1 MRKNYKSI
9 SCLLTA
15 ALVLTAAPFHADALT
30 KPKLNKKK
38 LTMRVGQK
46 KKLAIKNKKA
56 SQIKKIKFTVKK
68 KNIARVNKKGV
79 VTALNEGNTKLV
91 CKVTLK
97 NKKAYKLN
105 CKITVKEAEST
116 VSTATPGASAVAG
129 TPAASTAASVKPASP
144 SMKPTVSGTPV
155 HTDAPDNTQKPSAGP
170 DGSITPDN
178 TDAPAD
184 TAKPDNTPDT
194 SKTPA
199 DTAKPDNNPD
209 TSKAPADTAKPDNN
223 PDTSKTPADT
233 AKPVNTPAASKA
245 PADTAKP
252 VKTPAASKTPADT
265 AKPDNTPDTS
275 KTPADTAKP
284 VKTPDTSKT
293 PADTAKPDNTPAA
306 SKTPASTG
314 TPDTPGTPSPS
325 SRGPH
330 LSANGILTSD
340 NGVMRTGIDAYDI
353 VKEMGAG
360 TNLGNT
366 LESCGT
372 WIGTSSTSNYETAWG
387 QPVTTQEM
395 INGMKAA
402 GFDSIRI
409 PVAWSNMMAND
420 GTYTIN
426 EKYFNRVE
434 TVLNYALN
442 ADMYV
447 IINIHFDSGWWARF
461 GSKTEQERKDAM
473 TKYKTMWTQIANR
486 FQEYSDR
493 LIFESAN
500 EELGTRL
507 NSTDDYKGSGYYA
520 KDDLD
525 SLYKLTNEINQTFVD
540 IVRSTGGNNARR
552 FLLIAGYD
560 TDISK
565 TCDLRYK
572 MPTDTIDSHLMVS
585 IHYYSPATYCIA
597 DNPKNSWGYDASWGT
612 DKDIKALQGELS
624 QMRISFVN
632 KGYPVIIGEYGVTD
646 TKISENNFVRK
657 EGRDL
662 FFRSVCEFALE
673 NNMCPILW
681 DCSQVFDRRN
691 LTMTNEAEKALYI
704 EMNEKAHHSELVKPS
719 VSNAGYHWTGTV
731 ANSNWSASS
740 ASASDPNSTFIITK
754 NGGCFTISGI
764 DWSVFKN
771 PVLKLTCKESSG
783 SALFRL
789 ANQVD
794 TSNQY
799 WHHLYDNGTGVISEK
814 NISSGST
821 ISINIPLDDM
831 TSTQN
836 LYFALANSSD
846 FSGIISVEVVEN

>member
-97 NKKAYKLN
+97 NKKTYKLN

-116 VSTATPGASAVAG
+116 VSTATPGASAAAGVAG
-129 TPAASTAASVKPASP
+129 TPAASTAASVKPGSP
-144 SMKPTVSGTPV
+144 SMKPNASGTPV
-155 HTDAPDNTQKPSAGP
+155 HTDAPDVTQKPSAGP

-194 SKTPA
+194 SK
-199 DTAKPDNNPD
+199 
-209 TSKAPADTAKPDNN
+209 APADTAKPDNT
-223 PDTSKTPADT
+223 PAASKAPADT

-252 VKTPAASKTPADT
+252 V
-265 AKPDNTPDTS
+265 NTPETS

-284 VKTPDTSKT
+284 VNTPAASKIPADTAKPVNTPETSKA
-293 PADTAKPDNTPAA
+293 PADTAKPDNTPA
-306 SKTPASTG
+306 STD
-314 TPDTPGTPSPS
+314 TPDTPDTPSPS
-325 SRGPH
+325 SQGPH

-372 WIGTSSTSNYETAWG
+372 WIDTSNTSNYETAWG

-395 INGMKAA
+395 IDGMKAA

-409 PVAWSNMMAND
+409 PVAWSNMMADD

-585 IHYYSPATYCIA
+585 IHYYSPATYCIV

-612 DKDIKALQGELS
+612 DEDIKALQSELS

-681 DCSQVFDRRN
+681 DCSQVFDRRS

-719 VSNAGYHWTGTV
+719 VSDAGYHWTGTV
-731 ANSNWSASS
+731 ANSNWNASS
-740 ASASDPNSTFIITK
+740 ASASDSNSTFIITK

-846 FSGIISVEVVEN
+846 FNGTISVEVVEN

>member
-15 ALVLTAAPFHADALT
+15 TLVLTAAPFHADALT

-97 NKKAYKLN
+97 NKKTYKLN

-116 VSTATPGASAVAG
+116 VSTATPGASAAAGVAG
-129 TPAASTAASVKPASP
+129 TPAASTAASVKPGSP
-144 SMKPTVSGTPV
+144 SMKPNASGTPV
-155 HTDAPDNTQKPSAGP
+155 HTDAPDVTQKPSAGP

-194 SKTPA
+194 SK
-199 DTAKPDNNPD
+199 
-209 TSKAPADTAKPDNN
+209 APADTAKPDNT
-223 PDTSKTPADT
+223 PAASKAPADT

-252 VKTPAASKTPADT
+252 VNTPAASKTPADT
-265 AKPDNTPDTS
+265 AKPDNTPETS
-275 KTPADTAKP
+275 KA
-284 VKTPDTSKT
+284 
-293 PADTAKPDNTPAA
+293 PADTAKPDNTPA
-306 SKTPASTG
+306 STD
-314 TPDTPGTPSPS
+314 TPDTPDTPSPS
-325 SRGPH
+325 SQGPH

-372 WIGTSSTSNYETAWG
+372 WIDTSNTSNYETAWG

-395 INGMKAA
+395 IDGMKAA

-409 PVAWSNMMAND
+409 PVAWSNMMADD

-585 IHYYSPATYCIA
+585 IHYYSPATYCIV

-612 DKDIKALQGELS
+612 DEDIKALQSELS

-681 DCSQVFDRRN
+681 DCSQVFDRRS

-719 VSNAGYHWTGTV
+719 VSDAGYHWTGTV
-731 ANSNWSASS
+731 ANSNWNASS
-740 ASASDPNSTFIITK
+740 ASASDSNSTFIITK

-846 FSGIISVEVVEN
+846 FNGTISIEVVEN

>member
-9 SCLLTA
+9 SCLLTT

-56 SQIKKIKFTVKK
+56 SQIKKTKFTVKK

-97 NKKAYKLN
+97 NKKTYKLN

-116 VSTATPGASAVAG
+116 VSTATPGASAAAGVAG
-129 TPAASTAASVKPASP
+129 TPAASAAASVKPGSP

-155 HTDAPDNTQKPSAGP
+155 HTDTPDDTQKPSSDP

-178 TDAPAD
+178 TNAPAD
-184 TAKPDNTPDT
+184 TAKPDNTPET
-194 SKTPA
+194 
-199 DTAKPDNNPD
+199 
-209 TSKAPADTAKPDNN
+209 
-223 PDTSKTPADT
+223 
-233 AKPVNTPAASKA
+233 
-245 PADTAKP
+245 
-252 VKTPAASKTPADT
+252 
-265 AKPDNTPDTS
+265 
-275 KTPADTAKP
+275 
-284 VKTPDTSKT
+284 
-293 PADTAKPDNTPAA
+293 
-306 SKTPASTG
+306 SKTPASTNI
-314 TPDTPGTPSPS
+314 PDTPGTPSPS

-395 INGMKAA
+395 IDGMKAA

-409 PVAWSNMMAND
+409 PVAWSNMMADD

-507 NSTDDYKGSGYYA
+507 NSTDDYEGSGYYA

-560 TDISK
+560 TNISK

-572 MPTDTIDSHLMVS
+572 MPSDTIDSHLMVS

-597 DNPKNSWGYDASWGT
+597 DNPNNSWGYKESWGT
-612 DKDIKALQGELS
+612 DEDIKTLQSELS
-624 QMRISFVN
+624 QMRISFIN

-719 VSNAGYHWTGTV
+719 VSDAGYHWTGTV
-731 ANSNWSASS
+731 ANSNWNASS

-836 LYFALANSSD
+836 LYFALVNSFD
-846 FSGIISVEVVEN
+846 FNGTISIEVVEN

>member
-97 NKKAYKLN
+97 NKKTYKLN

-116 VSTATPGASAVAG
+116 VSTATPGASAAAGVAG
-129 TPAASTAASVKPASP
+129 TPAASTAASVKPGSP
-144 SMKPTVSGTPV
+144 SMKPNASGTPV
-155 HTDAPDNTQKPSAGP
+155 HTDAPDVTQKPSAGP

-194 SKTPA
+194 SK
-199 DTAKPDNNPD
+199 
-209 TSKAPADTAKPDNN
+209 APADTAKPDNT
-223 PDTSKTPADT
+223 PAASKAPADT

-252 VKTPAASKTPADT
+252 VNTPAASKTPADT
-265 AKPDNTPDTS
+265 AKPDNTPETS
-275 KTPADTAKP
+275 KA
-284 VKTPDTSKT
+284 
-293 PADTAKPDNTPAA
+293 PADTAKPDNTPA
-306 SKTPASTG
+306 STD
-314 TPDTPGTPSPS
+314 TPDTPDTPSPS
-325 SRGPH
+325 SQGPH

-372 WIGTSSTSNYETAWG
+372 WIDTSNTSNYETAWG

-395 INGMKAA
+395 IDGMKAA

-409 PVAWSNMMAND
+409 PVAWSNMMADD

-585 IHYYSPATYCIA
+585 IHYYSPATYCIV

-612 DKDIKALQGELS
+612 DEDIKALQSELS

-681 DCSQVFDRRN
+681 DCSQVFDRRS

-719 VSNAGYHWTGTV
+719 VSDAGYHWTGTV
-731 ANSNWSASS
+731 ANSNWNASS
-740 ASASDPNSTFIITK
+740 ASASDSNSTFIITK

-794 TSNQY
+794 TNNQY

-846 FSGIISVEVVEN
+846 FNGTISVEVVEN

>member
-97 NKKAYKLN
+97 NKKTYKLN

-116 VSTATPGASAVAG
+116 VSTATPGASAAAGVAG
-129 TPAASTAASVKPASP
+129 TPAASTAASVKPGSP
-144 SMKPTVSGTPV
+144 SMKPNASGTPV
-155 HTDAPDNTQKPSAGP
+155 HTDAPDVTQKPSAGP

-194 SKTPA
+194 SK
-199 DTAKPDNNPD
+199 
-209 TSKAPADTAKPDNN
+209 APADTAKPDNT
-223 PDTSKTPADT
+223 PAASKAPADT

-252 VKTPAASKTPADT
+252 VNTPAASKTPADT
-265 AKPDNTPDTS
+265 AKPDNTPETS
-275 KTPADTAKP
+275 KA
-284 VKTPDTSKT
+284 
-293 PADTAKPDNTPAA
+293 PADTAKPDNTPA
-306 SKTPASTG
+306 STD
-314 TPDTPGTPSPS
+314 TPDTPDTPSPS
-325 SRGPH
+325 SQGPH

-372 WIGTSSTSNYETAWG
+372 WIDTSNTSNYETAWG

-395 INGMKAA
+395 IDGMKAA

-409 PVAWSNMMAND
+409 PVAWSNMMADD

-540 IVRSTGGNNARR
+540 IVRSIGGNNARR

-585 IHYYSPATYCIA
+585 IHYYSPATYCIV

-612 DKDIKALQGELS
+612 DEDIKALQSELS

-681 DCSQVFDRRN
+681 DCSQVFDRRS

-719 VSNAGYHWTGTV
+719 VSDAGYHWTGTV
-731 ANSNWSASS
+731 ANSNWNASS
-740 ASASDPNSTFIITK
+740 ASASDSNSTFIITK

-846 FSGIISVEVVEN
+846 FNGTISVEVVEN

>member
-68 KNIARVNKKGV
+68 KNIARVNKKGI

-97 NKKAYKLN
+97 NKKTYKLN

-116 VSTATPGASAVAG
+116 VSTATPGASAAAGVAG
-129 TPAASTAASVKPASP
+129 TPAASTAASVKPGSP
-144 SMKPTVSGTPV
+144 SMKPNASGTPV
-155 HTDAPDNTQKPSAGP
+155 HTDAPDVTQKPSAGP

-194 SKTPA
+194 SK
-199 DTAKPDNNPD
+199 
-209 TSKAPADTAKPDNN
+209 APADTAKPDNT
-223 PDTSKTPADT
+223 PAASKAPADT

-252 VKTPAASKTPADT
+252 VNTPAASKAPADTAKPVNTPAASKTPADT
-265 AKPDNTPDTS
+265 AKPDNTPETS
-275 KTPADTAKP
+275 KA
-284 VKTPDTSKT
+284 
-293 PADTAKPDNTPAA
+293 PADTAKPDNTPA
-306 SKTPASTG
+306 STD
-314 TPDTPGTPSPS
+314 TPDTPDTPSPS
-325 SRGPH
+325 SQGPH

-372 WIGTSSTSNYETAWG
+372 WIDTSNTSNYETAWG

-395 INGMKAA
+395 IDGMKAA

-409 PVAWSNMMAND
+409 PVAWSNMMADD

-585 IHYYSPATYCIA
+585 IHYYSPATYCIV

-612 DKDIKALQGELS
+612 DEDIKALQSELS

-681 DCSQVFDRRN
+681 DCSQVFDRRS

-719 VSNAGYHWTGTV
+719 VSDAGYHWTGTV
-731 ANSNWSASS
+731 ANSNWNASS
-740 ASASDPNSTFIITK
+740 ASASDSNSTFIITK

-846 FSGIISVEVVEN
+846 FNGTISVEVVEN

>member
-97 NKKAYKLN
+97 NKKTYKLN

-116 VSTATPGASAVAG
+116 VSTATPGASAAAGVAG
-129 TPAASTAASVKPASP
+129 TPAASTAASVKPGSP
-144 SMKPTVSGTPV
+144 SMKPNASGTPV
-155 HTDAPDNTQKPSAGP
+155 HTDAPDVTQKPSAGP

-194 SKTPA
+194 SK
-199 DTAKPDNNPD
+199 
-209 TSKAPADTAKPDNN
+209 APADTAKPD
-223 PDTSKTPADT
+223 
-233 AKPVNTPAASKA
+233 NTPAASKA

-252 VKTPAASKTPADT
+252 VNTPAASKTPADT
-265 AKPDNTPDTS
+265 AKPDNTPETS
-275 KTPADTAKP
+275 KA
-284 VKTPDTSKT
+284 
-293 PADTAKPDNTPAA
+293 PADTAKPDNTPA
-306 SKTPASTG
+306 STD
-314 TPDTPGTPSPS
+314 TPDTPDTPSPS
-325 SRGPH
+325 SQGPH

-372 WIGTSSTSNYETAWG
+372 WIDTSNTSNYETAWG

-395 INGMKAA
+395 IDGMKAA

-409 PVAWSNMMAND
+409 PVAWSNMMADD

-585 IHYYSPATYCIA
+585 IHYYSPATYCIV

-612 DKDIKALQGELS
+612 DEDIKALQSELS

-681 DCSQVFDRRN
+681 DCSQVFDRRS

-719 VSNAGYHWTGTV
+719 VSDAGYHWTGTV
-731 ANSNWSASS
+731 ANSNWNASS
-740 ASASDPNSTFIITK
+740 ASASDSNSTFIITK

-846 FSGIISVEVVEN
+846 FNGTISVEVVEN

>member
-97 NKKAYKLN
+97 NKKTYKLN

-116 VSTATPGASAVAG
+116 VSTATPGASAAAG
-129 TPAASTAASVKPASP
+129 TPAASTTASVKPGSP
-144 SMKPTVSGTPV
+144 SMKPNASGTPV
-155 HTDAPDNTQKPSAGP
+155 HTDAPDVTQKPSGP
-170 DGSITPDN
+170 ADDSITPDN

-194 SKTPA
+194 SKA
-199 DTAKPDNNPD
+199 
-209 TSKAPADTAKPDNN
+209 
-223 PDTSKTPADT
+223 
-233 AKPVNTPAASKA
+233 
-245 PADTAKP
+245 
-252 VKTPAASKTPADT
+252 
-265 AKPDNTPDTS
+265 
-275 KTPADTAKP
+275 
-284 VKTPDTSKT
+284 
-293 PADTAKPDNTPAA
+293 PADTAKPDNTPA
-306 SKTPASTG
+306 STD
-314 TPDTPGTPSPS
+314 TPDTPDTPSPS
-325 SRGPH
+325 SQGPH

-372 WIGTSSTSNYETAWG
+372 WIDTSNTSNYETAWG

-395 INGMKAA
+395 IDGMKAA

-409 PVAWSNMMAND
+409 PVAWSNMMADD

-585 IHYYSPATYCIA
+585 IHYYSPATYCIV

-612 DKDIKALQGELS
+612 DEDIKALQSELS

-681 DCSQVFDRRN
+681 DCSQVFDRRS

-719 VSNAGYHWTGTV
+719 VSDAGYHWTGTV
-731 ANSNWSASS
+731 ANSNWNASS
-740 ASASDPNSTFIITK
+740 ASASDSNSTFIITK

-846 FSGIISVEVVEN
+846 FNGTISVEVVEN

>member
-97 NKKAYKLN
+97 NKKTYKLN

-116 VSTATPGASAVAG
+116 VSTATPGASAAAGVAG
-129 TPAASTAASVKPASP
+129 TPAASTAASVKPGSP
-144 SMKPTVSGTPV
+144 SMKPNASGTPV
-155 HTDAPDNTQKPSAGP
+155 HTDAPDVTQKPSTGP

-194 SKTPA
+194 SK
-199 DTAKPDNNPD
+199 
-209 TSKAPADTAKPDNN
+209 APADTAKPDNT
-223 PDTSKTPADT
+223 PAASKAPADT

-252 VKTPAASKTPADT
+252 VNTPAASKTPADT
-265 AKPDNTPDTS
+265 AKPDNTPETS
-275 KTPADTAKP
+275 KA
-284 VKTPDTSKT
+284 
-293 PADTAKPDNTPAA
+293 PADTAKPDNTPA
-306 SKTPASTG
+306 STD
-314 TPDTPGTPSPS
+314 TPDTPDTPSPS
-325 SRGPH
+325 SQGPH

-372 WIGTSSTSNYETAWG
+372 WIDTSNTSNYETAWG

-395 INGMKAA
+395 IDGMNAA

-409 PVAWSNMMAND
+409 PVAWSNMMADD

-461 GSKTEQERKDAM
+461 GSKTKQERKDAM

-520 KDDLD
+520 KDDMD

-585 IHYYSPATYCIA
+585 IHYYSPAPYCIA

-612 DKDIKALQGELS
+612 DEDIKALQDELS
-624 QMRISFVN
+624 QMRIFFVN

-719 VSNAGYHWTGTV
+719 VSDAGYHWTGTV

-740 ASASDPNSTFIITK
+740 ASASVPNSTFIITK

-831 TSTQN
+831 TATQN

-846 FSGIISVEVVEN
+846 FNGTISVEVVEN

>member
-15 ALVLTAAPFHADALT
+15 ALILTAAPFHADALT

-46 KKLAIKNKKA
+46 KKLVIKNKKA

-97 NKKAYKLN
+97 NKKTYKLN
-105 CKITVKEAEST
+105 CKITVKEVEST
-116 VSTATPGASAVAG
+116 VSTATPGASAAAGVAG
-129 TPAASTAASVKPASP
+129 TPAASAAASVKPGSP

-155 HTDAPDNTQKPSAGP
+155 HTDAPDDTQKPSAGP

-178 TDAPAD
+178 TNAPAD
-184 TAKPDNTPDT
+184 TAKPDNTPD
-194 SKTPA
+194 
-199 DTAKPDNNPD
+199 
-209 TSKAPADTAKPDNN
+209 
-223 PDTSKTPADT
+223 
-233 AKPVNTPAASKA
+233 
-245 PADTAKP
+245 
-252 VKTPAASKTPADT
+252 ASKTPADT
-265 AKPDNTPDTS
+265 AKPDNTP
-275 KTPADTAKP
+275 
-284 VKTPDTSKT
+284 
-293 PADTAKPDNTPAA
+293 
-306 SKTPASTG
+306 ASTNI
-314 TPDTPGTPSPS
+314 PDTPGTPSPS
-325 SRGPH
+325 FQEPH

-395 INGMKAA
+395 IDGMKAA

-409 PVAWSNMMAND
+409 PVAWSNMMADD

-507 NSTDDYKGSGYYA
+507 NSTDDYEGSGYYA

-560 TDISK
+560 TNISK

-585 IHYYSPATYCIA
+585 IHYYSPAAYCIA

-612 DKDIKALQGELS
+612 DEDIKALQGELS

-719 VSNAGYHWTGTV
+719 VSDDGYHWTGTV
-731 ANSNWSASS
+731 ANSNWNASS
-740 ASASDPNSTFIITK
+740 ASANDPNSTFIITI

-771 PVLKLTCKESSG
+771 PVLKLTCKKSSG

-836 LYFALANSSD
+836 LYFALVNSFD
-846 FSGIISVEVVEN
+846 FNGTISIEVVEN

>member
-97 NKKAYKLN
+97 NKKTYKLN

-116 VSTATPGASAVAG
+116 VSTATPGASAAAGVAG
-129 TPAASTAASVKPASP
+129 TPAASTAASVKPGSP
-144 SMKPTVSGTPV
+144 SMKPNASGTPV
-155 HTDAPDNTQKPSAGP
+155 HTDAPDVTQKPSAGP

-194 SKTPA
+194 SK
-199 DTAKPDNNPD
+199 
-209 TSKAPADTAKPDNN
+209 APADTAKPDNT
-223 PDTSKTPADT
+223 PAASKAPADT

-245 PADTAKP
+245 PADTTKPVNTPAASKAPADTAKP
-252 VKTPAASKTPADT
+252 VNTPAASKTPADT
-265 AKPDNTPDTS
+265 AKPDNTPETS
-275 KTPADTAKP
+275 KA
-284 VKTPDTSKT
+284 
-293 PADTAKPDNTPAA
+293 PADTAKPDNTPA
-306 SKTPASTG
+306 STD
-314 TPDTPGTPSPS
+314 TPDTPDTPSPS
-325 SRGPH
+325 SQGPH

-372 WIGTSSTSNYETAWG
+372 WIDTSNTSNYETAWG

-395 INGMKAA
+395 IDGMKAA

-409 PVAWSNMMAND
+409 PVAWSNMMADD

-585 IHYYSPATYCIA
+585 IHYYSPATYCIV

-612 DKDIKALQGELS
+612 DEDIKALQSELS

-681 DCSQVFDRRN
+681 DCSQVFDRRS

-719 VSNAGYHWTGTV
+719 VSDAGYHWTGTV
-731 ANSNWSASS
+731 ANSNWNASS
-740 ASASDPNSTFIITK
+740 ASASDSNSTFIITK

-846 FSGIISVEVVEN
+846 FNGTISVEVVEN

>member
-97 NKKAYKLN
+97 NKKTYKLN

-116 VSTATPGASAVAG
+116 VSTATPGASAAAG
-129 TPAASTAASVKPASP
+129 TPAASTTASVKPGSP
-144 SMKPTVSGTPV
+144 SMKPNASGTPV
-155 HTDAPDNTQKPSAGP
+155 HTDAPDVTQKPSGP
-170 DGSITPDN
+170 ADDSTTPDN

-194 SKTPA
+194 SKAPA
-199 DTAKPDNNPD
+199 DTAKPDNTPD
-209 TSKAPADTAKPDNN
+209 TSKAPADTAKPDN
-223 PDTSKTPADT
+223 TPE
-233 AKPVNTPAASKA
+233 
-245 PADTAKP
+245 
-252 VKTPAASKTPADT
+252 
-265 AKPDNTPDTS
+265 
-275 KTPADTAKP
+275 
-284 VKTPDTSKT
+284 TSKT

-306 SKTPASTG
+306 SKTPADTAKPDNTPETSKAPADTAKPDNTPASTD
-314 TPDTPGTPSPS
+314 TPDTPDTPSPS
-325 SRGPH
+325 SQGPH

-372 WIGTSSTSNYETAWG
+372 WIDTSNTSNYETAWG

-395 INGMKAA
+395 IDGMKAA

-409 PVAWSNMMAND
+409 PVAWSNMMADD

-585 IHYYSPATYCIA
+585 IHYYSPATYCIV

-612 DKDIKALQGELS
+612 DEDIKALQSELS

-681 DCSQVFDRRN
+681 DCSQVFDRRS

-719 VSNAGYHWTGTV
+719 VSDAGYHWTGTV
-731 ANSNWSASS
+731 ANSNWNASS
-740 ASASDPNSTFIITK
+740 ASASDSNSTFIITK

-846 FSGIISVEVVEN
+846 FNGTISVEVVEN

>member
-97 NKKAYKLN
+97 NKKTYKLN

-116 VSTATPGASAVAG
+116 VSTATPGASAAAGVAG
-129 TPAASTAASVKPASP
+129 TPAASTAASVKPGSP
-144 SMKPTVSGTPV
+144 SMKPNASGTPV
-155 HTDAPDNTQKPSAGP
+155 HTDAPDVTQKPSAGP

-194 SKTPA
+194 SK
-199 DTAKPDNNPD
+199 
-209 TSKAPADTAKPDNN
+209 APADTAKPDNT
-223 PDTSKTPADT
+223 PAASKAPADT

-252 VKTPAASKTPADT
+252 VNTPAASKTPADT

-275 KTPADTAKP
+275 KA
-284 VKTPDTSKT
+284 
-293 PADTAKPDNTPAA
+293 PADTAKPDNTPA
-306 SKTPASTG
+306 STD
-314 TPDTPGTPSPS
+314 TPDTPDTPSPS
-325 SRGPH
+325 SQGPH

-372 WIGTSSTSNYETAWG
+372 WIDTSNTSNYETAWG

-395 INGMKAA
+395 IDGMKAA

-409 PVAWSNMMAND
+409 PVAWSNMMADD

-461 GSKTEQERKDAM
+461 GSKTKQERKDAM

-520 KDDLD
+520 KDDMD

-585 IHYYSPATYCIA
+585 IHYYSPAPYCIA

-612 DKDIKALQGELS
+612 DEDIKALQDELS
-624 QMRISFVN
+624 QMRIFFVN

-719 VSNAGYHWTGTV
+719 VSDAGYHWTGTV

-740 ASASDPNSTFIITK
+740 ASASVPNSTFIITK

-831 TSTQN
+831 TATQN

-846 FSGIISVEVVEN
+846 FNGTISVEVVEN

>member
-1 MRKNYKSI
+1 MRKNYRSI
-9 SCLLTA
+9 AYLLTA
-15 ALVLTAAPFHADALT
+15 ALVLTAVPFHADALS

-38 LTMRVGQK
+38 LIMKIGQK
-46 KKLAIKNKKA
+46 KKLIVKNKKA
-56 SQIKKIKFTVKK
+56 AQVKNVRFTVKK
-68 KNIARVNKKGV
+68 KKIARVNKKGV
-79 VTALNEGNTKLV
+79 VTALKKGSTKLI

-97 NKKAYKLN
+97 NKRTYKLR
-105 CKITVKEAEST
+105 CRITVKAKTSADTST
-116 VSTATPGASAVAG
+116 VPEASAVIVVSGSPAVSATASVKPG
-129 TPAASTAASVKPASP
+129 ALSITPAASGSPAA
-144 SMKPTVSGTPV
+144 
-155 HTDAPDNTQKPSAGP
+155 
-170 DGSITPDN
+170 
-178 TDAPAD
+178 
-184 TAKPDNTPDT
+184 
-194 SKTPA
+194 
-199 DTAKPDNNPD
+199 
-209 TSKAPADTAKPDNN
+209 SKAPADTTKPD
-223 PDTSKTPADT
+223 
-233 AKPVNTPAASKA
+233 NTPAASKA

-252 VKTPAASKTPADT
+252 
-265 AKPDNTPDTS
+265 
-275 KTPADTAKP
+275 
-284 VKTPDTSKT
+284 
-293 PADTAKPDNTPAA
+293 DNTPATTTPPNNTDIPDTT
-306 SKTPASTG
+306 STPAS
-314 TPDTPGTPSPS
+314 SQA
-325 SRGPH
+325 PH
-330 LSANGILTSD
+330 LSANGVMTSD
-340 NGVMRTGIDAYDI
+340 NGVMRNGIDAYDI

-366 LESCGT
+366 LEACGT
-372 WIGTSSTSNYETAWG
+372 WINSSNTSNYETAWG

-395 INGMKAA
+395 IDSMKAA
-402 GFDSIRI
+402 GFDSLRI

-486 FQEYSDR
+486 FKEYSDR

-540 IVRSTGGNNARR
+540 VVRSTGGNNARR

-560 TDISK
+560 TNISK

-572 MPTDTIDSHLMVS
+572 MPSDTIDSHLMVS

-597 DNPKNSWGYDASWGT
+597 DNPNNSWGYKESWGT
-612 DKDIKALQGELS
+612 DEDIKTLQSELS
-624 QMRISFVN
+624 QMRISFIN

-657 EGRDL
+657 KGRDL
-662 FFRSVCEFALE
+662 FFRTVCEYALD
-673 NNMCPILW
+673 NNMCPVLW
-681 DCSQVFDRRN
+681 DCSQVFDRRS
-691 LTMTNEAEKALYI
+691 LTITNEAEKTLYT
-704 EMNEKAHHSELVKPS
+704 EMNEKAHNSKLVKPS
-719 VSNAGYHWTGTV
+719 ISYDSYHWTGTV
-731 ANSNWSASS
+731 ANSNWNASS
-740 ASASDPNSTFIITK
+740 ASASDPNSTFTISTT
-754 NGGCFTISGI
+754 GGCFTISGI
-764 DWSVFKN
+764 DWSGFKN

-783 SALFRL
+783 SALLRL

-799 WHHLYDNGTGVISEK
+799 WHHLYDNGTGVICEK
-814 NISSGST
+814 TISSGST
-821 ISINIPLDDM
+821 ISINIPTDDM

-836 LYFALANSSD
+836 LYFALGNSVD
-846 FSGIISVEVVEN
+846 FNGTVQIEIVEK

>member
-97 NKKAYKLN
+97 NKKTYKLN

-116 VSTATPGASAVAG
+116 VSTATPGASAAAGVAG
-129 TPAASTAASVKPASP
+129 TPAASTAASVKPGSP
-144 SMKPTVSGTPV
+144 SMKPNASGTPV
-155 HTDAPDNTQKPSAGP
+155 HTDAPDVTQKPSAGP

-194 SKTPA
+194 SK
-199 DTAKPDNNPD
+199 
-209 TSKAPADTAKPDNN
+209 APADTAKPD
-223 PDTSKTPADT
+223 
-233 AKPVNTPAASKA
+233 NTPAASKA

-252 VKTPAASKTPADT
+252 VNTPDTSKAPADTAKPVNTPAASKTPADT
-265 AKPDNTPDTS
+265 AKPDNTPETS
-275 KTPADTAKP
+275 KA
-284 VKTPDTSKT
+284 
-293 PADTAKPDNTPAA
+293 PADTAKPDNTPA
-306 SKTPASTG
+306 STD
-314 TPDTPGTPSPS
+314 TPDTPDTPSPS
-325 SRGPH
+325 SQGPH

-372 WIGTSSTSNYETAWG
+372 WIDTSNTSNYETAWG

-395 INGMKAA
+395 IDGMKAA

-409 PVAWSNMMAND
+409 PVAWSNMMADD

-585 IHYYSPATYCIA
+585 IHYYSPATYCIV

-612 DKDIKALQGELS
+612 DEDIKALQSELS

-681 DCSQVFDRRN
+681 DCSQVFDRRS

-719 VSNAGYHWTGTV
+719 VSDAGYHWTGTV
-731 ANSNWSASS
+731 ANSNWNASS
-740 ASASDPNSTFIITK
+740 ASASDSNSTFIITK

-846 FSGIISVEVVEN
+846 FNGTISVEVVEN

>member
-97 NKKAYKLN
+97 NKKTYKLN

-116 VSTATPGASAVAG
+116 VSTATPGASAAAGVAG
-129 TPAASTAASVKPASP
+129 TPAASTAASVKPGSP
-144 SMKPTVSGTPV
+144 SMKPNASGTPV
-155 HTDAPDNTQKPSAGP
+155 HTDAPDVTQKPSAGP

-194 SKTPA
+194 SK
-199 DTAKPDNNPD
+199 
-209 TSKAPADTAKPDNN
+209 APADTAKPDNT
-223 PDTSKTPADT
+223 PAASKAPADT

-252 VKTPAASKTPADT
+252 VNTPAASKAPADTAKPVNTPAASKTPADT
-265 AKPDNTPDTS
+265 AKPDNTPETS
-275 KTPADTAKP
+275 KA
-284 VKTPDTSKT
+284 
-293 PADTAKPDNTPAA
+293 PADTAKPDNTPA
-306 SKTPASTG
+306 STD
-314 TPDTPGTPSPS
+314 TPDTPDTPSPS
-325 SRGPH
+325 SQGPH

-372 WIGTSSTSNYETAWG
+372 WIDTSNTSNYETAWG

-395 INGMKAA
+395 IDGMKAA

-409 PVAWSNMMAND
+409 PVAWSNMMADD

-585 IHYYSPATYCIA
+585 IHYYSPATYCIV

-612 DKDIKALQGELS
+612 DEDIKALQSELS

-681 DCSQVFDRRN
+681 DCSQVFDRRS

-719 VSNAGYHWTGTV
+719 VSDAGYHWTGTV
-731 ANSNWSASS
+731 ANSNWNASS
-740 ASASDPNSTFIITK
+740 ASASDSNSTFIITK

-771 PVLKLTCKESSG
+771 PV
-783 SALFRL
+783 
-789 ANQVD
+789 
-794 TSNQY
+794 
-799 WHHLYDNGTGVISEK
+799 
-814 NISSGST
+814 
-821 ISINIPLDDM
+821 
-831 TSTQN
+831 
-836 LYFALANSSD
+836 
-846 FSGIISVEVVEN
+846 

>member
-97 NKKAYKLN
+97 NKKTYKLN

-116 VSTATPGASAVAG
+116 VSTATPGASAAAGVAG
-129 TPAASTAASVKPASP
+129 TPAASTAASVKPGSP
-144 SMKPTVSGTPV
+144 SMKPNASGTPV
-155 HTDAPDNTQKPSAGP
+155 HTDAPDVTQKPSAGP

-194 SKTPA
+194 SK
-199 DTAKPDNNPD
+199 
-209 TSKAPADTAKPDNN
+209 APADTAKPDNT
-223 PDTSKTPADT
+223 PAASKAPADT

-252 VKTPAASKTPADT
+252 VNTPAASKAPTDTAKPVNTPAASKTPADT
-265 AKPDNTPDTS
+265 AKPDNTPETS
-275 KTPADTAKP
+275 KA
-284 VKTPDTSKT
+284 
-293 PADTAKPDNTPAA
+293 PADTAKPDNTPA
-306 SKTPASTG
+306 STD
-314 TPDTPGTPSPS
+314 TPDTPDTPSPS
-325 SRGPH
+325 SQGPH

-372 WIGTSSTSNYETAWG
+372 WIDTSNTSNYETAWG

-395 INGMKAA
+395 IDGMKAA

-409 PVAWSNMMAND
+409 PVAWSNMMADD

-585 IHYYSPATYCIA
+585 IHYYSPATYCIV

-612 DKDIKALQGELS
+612 DEDIKALQSELS

-681 DCSQVFDRRN
+681 DCSQVFDRRS

-719 VSNAGYHWTGTV
+719 VSDAGYHWTGTV
-731 ANSNWSASS
+731 ANSNWNASS
-740 ASASDPNSTFIITK
+740 ASASDSNSTFIITK

-846 FSGIISVEVVEN
+846 FNGTISVEVVEN

>member
-97 NKKAYKLN
+97 NKKTYKLN

-116 VSTATPGASAVAG
+116 VSTATPGASAAAGVAG
-129 TPAASTAASVKPASP
+129 TPAASTAASVKPGSP
-144 SMKPTVSGTPV
+144 SMKPNASGTPV
-155 HTDAPDNTQKPSAGP
+155 HTDAPDVTQKPSAGP

-184 TAKPDNTPDT
+184 TAKPDNTPET
-194 SKTPA
+194 SKAPA
-199 DTAKPDNNPD
+199 DTAKPDNPPETSKAPADTAKPDNTPD
-209 TSKAPADTAKPDNN
+209 TSKAPADTAKPDN
-223 PDTSKTPADT
+223 
-233 AKPVNTPAASKA
+233 
-245 PADTAKP
+245 
-252 VKTPAASKTPADT
+252 TPAASKTPADT
-265 AKPDNTPDTS
+265 AKPDNTP
-275 KTPADTAKP
+275 
-284 VKTPDTSKT
+284 
-293 PADTAKPDNTPAA
+293 
-306 SKTPASTG
+306 ASTD

-325 SRGPH
+325 SQGPH

-372 WIGTSSTSNYETAWG
+372 GIGTTSTSNYETAWG
-387 QPVTTQEM
+387 QPITTQEM
-395 INGMKAA
+395 IDGMKAA

-540 IVRSTGGNNARR
+540 IVRSTGGNNAKR

-585 IHYYSPATYCIA
+585 IHYYSPYTYCIT
-597 DNPKNSWGYDASWGT
+597 DNPQKTGEYDASWGT
-612 DKDIKALQGELS
+612 DEDIKALQGELS

-719 VSNAGYHWTGTV
+719 VSDDSYHWTGTV

-740 ASASDPNSTFIITK
+740 ASASDLNSTFVIFK

-764 DWSVFKN
+764 DWSGFKN

-783 SALFRL
+783 TALFRL

-799 WHHLYDNGTGVISEK
+799 WYHLYDNGTGVISEK

-831 TSTQN
+831 TATQN

-846 FSGIISVEVVEN
+846 FNGTISVEVVEN

>member
-15 ALVLTAAPFHADALT
+15 TLVLTAAPFHADALT

-97 NKKAYKLN
+97 NKKTYKLN

-116 VSTATPGASAVAG
+116 VSTATPGASAAAGVAG
-129 TPAASTAASVKPASP
+129 TPAASTAASVKPGSP
-144 SMKPTVSGTPV
+144 SMKPNASGTPV
-155 HTDAPDNTQKPSAGP
+155 HTDAPDVTQKPSAGP

-194 SKTPA
+194 SK
-199 DTAKPDNNPD
+199 
-209 TSKAPADTAKPDNN
+209 APADTAKPDNT
-223 PDTSKTPADT
+223 PAASKAPADT

-252 VKTPAASKTPADT
+252 VNTPAASKAPADTAKPVNTPAASKTPADT
-265 AKPDNTPDTS
+265 AKPDNTPETS
-275 KTPADTAKP
+275 KA
-284 VKTPDTSKT
+284 
-293 PADTAKPDNTPAA
+293 PADTAKPDNTPA
-306 SKTPASTG
+306 STD
-314 TPDTPGTPSPS
+314 TPDTPDTPSPS
-325 SRGPH
+325 SQGPH

-372 WIGTSSTSNYETAWG
+372 WIDTSNTSNYETAWG

-395 INGMKAA
+395 IDGMKAA

-409 PVAWSNMMAND
+409 PVAWSNMMADD

-585 IHYYSPATYCIA
+585 IHYYSPATYCIV

-612 DKDIKALQGELS
+612 DEDIKALQSELS

-681 DCSQVFDRRN
+681 DCSQVFDRRS

-719 VSNAGYHWTGTV
+719 VSDAGYHWTGTV
-731 ANSNWSASS
+731 ANSNWNASS
-740 ASASDPNSTFIITK
+740 ASASDSNSTFIITK

-846 FSGIISVEVVEN
+846 FNGTISIEVVEN

>member
-97 NKKAYKLN
+97 NKKTYKLN

-116 VSTATPGASAVAG
+116 VSTATPGASAAAGVAG
-129 TPAASTAASVKPASP
+129 TPAASTAASVKPGSP
-144 SMKPTVSGTPV
+144 SMKPNASGTPV
-155 HTDAPDNTQKPSAGP
+155 HTDAPDVTQKPSGP
-170 DGSITPDN
+170 ADGSITPDN

-184 TAKPDNTPDT
+184 TAKPDNTPET
-194 SKTPA
+194 SKAPA
-199 DTAKPDNNPD
+199 DTAKPDNTPD
-209 TSKAPADTAKPDNN
+209 TSKAPADTAKPDNT
-223 PDTSKTPADT
+223 PETSKA
-233 AKPVNTPAASKA
+233 
-245 PADTAKP
+245 
-252 VKTPAASKTPADT
+252 
-265 AKPDNTPDTS
+265 
-275 KTPADTAKP
+275 
-284 VKTPDTSKT
+284 
-293 PADTAKPDNTPAA
+293 PADTAKPDNTPA
-306 SKTPASTG
+306 STD
-314 TPDTPGTPSPS
+314 TPDTPDTPSPS
-325 SRGPH
+325 SQGPH

-372 WIGTSSTSNYETAWG
+372 WIDTSNTSNYETAWG

-395 INGMKAA
+395 IDGMKAA

-409 PVAWSNMMAND
+409 PVAWSNMMADD

-585 IHYYSPATYCIA
+585 IHYYSPATYCIV

-612 DKDIKALQGELS
+612 DEDIKALQSELS
-624 QMRISFVN
+624 KMRISFVN

-681 DCSQVFDRRN
+681 DCSQVFDRRS

-719 VSNAGYHWTGTV
+719 VSDAGYHWTGTV
-731 ANSNWSASS
+731 ANSNWNASS
-740 ASASDPNSTFIITK
+740 ASASDSNSTFIITK

-846 FSGIISVEVVEN
+846 FNGTISIEVVEN

>member
-97 NKKAYKLN
+97 NKKTYKLN

-116 VSTATPGASAVAG
+116 VSTATPGASAAAGVAG
-129 TPAASTAASVKPASP
+129 TPAASTAASVKPGSP
-144 SMKPTVSGTPV
+144 SMKPNASGTPV
-155 HTDAPDNTQKPSAGP
+155 HTDAPDVTQKPSAGP

-194 SKTPA
+194 SK
-199 DTAKPDNNPD
+199 
-209 TSKAPADTAKPDNN
+209 APADTAKPDNT
-223 PDTSKTPADT
+223 PAASKAPADT

-252 VKTPAASKTPADT
+252 VNTPAASKTPADT
-265 AKPDNTPDTS
+265 AKPDNTPETS
-275 KTPADTAKP
+275 KA
-284 VKTPDTSKT
+284 
-293 PADTAKPDNTPAA
+293 PADTAKPDNTPA
-306 SKTPASTG
+306 STD
-314 TPDTPGTPSPS
+314 TPDTPDTPSPS
-325 SRGPH
+325 FQGPH

-372 WIGTSSTSNYETAWG
+372 WIDTSNTSNYETAWG

-395 INGMKAA
+395 IDGMKAA

-409 PVAWSNMMAND
+409 PVAWSNMMADD

-585 IHYYSPATYCIA
+585 IHYYSPATYCIV

-612 DKDIKALQGELS
+612 DEDIKALQSELS

-681 DCSQVFDRRN
+681 DCSQVFDRRS

-719 VSNAGYHWTGTV
+719 VSDAGYHWTGTV
-731 ANSNWSASS
+731 ANSNWNASS
-740 ASASDPNSTFIITK
+740 ASASDSNSTFIITK

-846 FSGIISVEVVEN
+846 FNGTISVEVVEN

>member
-97 NKKAYKLN
+97 NKKTYKLN

-116 VSTATPGASAVAG
+116 VSTATPGASAAAGVAG
-129 TPAASTAASVKPASP
+129 TPAASTAASVKPGSP
-144 SMKPTVSGTPV
+144 SMKPNASGTPV
-155 HTDAPDNTQKPSAGP
+155 HTDAPDVTQKPSAGP
-170 DGSITPDN
+170 EGSITPDN
-178 TDAPAD
+178 TD
-184 TAKPDNTPDT
+184 
-194 SKTPA
+194 
-199 DTAKPDNNPD
+199 
-209 TSKAPADTAKPDNN
+209 
-223 PDTSKTPADT
+223 
-233 AKPVNTPAASKA
+233 TPAASKA

-252 VKTPAASKTPADT
+252 DNTPAASKTPADT
-265 AKPDNTPDTS
+265 AKPDNTPE
-275 KTPADTAKP
+275 
-284 VKTPDTSKT
+284 
-293 PADTAKPDNTPAA
+293 A
-306 SKTPASTG
+306 SKTPASTD

-325 SRGPH
+325 FQGPH

-353 VKEMGAG
+353 VKEMGVG

-372 WIGTSSTSNYETAWG
+372 WIDTSNTSNYETAWG

-395 INGMKAA
+395 IDGMKAA

-409 PVAWSNMMAND
+409 PVAWSNMMADD

-585 IHYYSPATYCIA
+585 IHYYSPATYCIV

-612 DKDIKALQGELS
+612 DEDIKALQSELS

-632 KGYPVIIGEYGVTD
+632 KGYPVIIGEYGVAD

-681 DCSQVFDRRN
+681 DCSRVFDRRN

-719 VSNAGYHWTGTV
+719 VSDDGYHWTGTV

-740 ASASDPNSTFIITK
+740 ASASDSNSTFIITK

-794 TSNQY
+794 TSNQS

-831 TSTQN
+831 TATQN

-846 FSGIISVEVVEN
+846 FNGTISVEVVEN

>member
-97 NKKAYKLN
+97 NKKTYKLN

-116 VSTATPGASAVAG
+116 VSTATPGASAAAGVAG
-129 TPAASTAASVKPASP
+129 TPAASTAASVKPGSP
-144 SMKPTVSGTPV
+144 SMKPNASGTPV
-155 HTDAPDNTQKPSAGP
+155 HTDAPDVTQKPSAGP

-194 SKTPA
+194 SKA
-199 DTAKPDNNPD
+199 
-209 TSKAPADTAKPDNN
+209 
-223 PDTSKTPADT
+223 
-233 AKPVNTPAASKA
+233 
-245 PADTAKP
+245 
-252 VKTPAASKTPADT
+252 
-265 AKPDNTPDTS
+265 
-275 KTPADTAKP
+275 
-284 VKTPDTSKT
+284 
-293 PADTAKPDNTPAA
+293 PADTAKPDNTPA
-306 SKTPASTG
+306 STD
-314 TPDTPGTPSPS
+314 TPDTPDTPSPS
-325 SRGPH
+325 SQGPH

-372 WIGTSSTSNYETAWG
+372 WIDTSNTSNYETAWG

-395 INGMKAA
+395 IDGMKAA

-409 PVAWSNMMAND
+409 PVAWSNMMADD

-525 SLYKLTNEINQTFVD
+525 SLYKLTNKINQTFVD

-585 IHYYSPATYCIA
+585 IHYYSPATYCIV

-612 DKDIKALQGELS
+612 DKDIKALQSELS

-681 DCSQVFDRRN
+681 DCSQVFDRRS

-719 VSNAGYHWTGTV
+719 VSDAGYHWTVPLQTV
-731 ANSNWSASS
+731 TGMLPVHLRVTRTPHLLSPKTGAALPSPALTGPSS
-740 ASASDPNSTFIITK
+740 KIRF
-754 NGGCFTISGI
+754 
-764 DWSVFKN
+764 
-771 PVLKLTCKESSG
+771 
-783 SALFRL
+783 
-789 ANQVD
+789 
-794 TSNQY
+794 
-799 WHHLYDNGTGVISEK
+799 
-814 NISSGST
+814 
-821 ISINIPLDDM
+821 
-831 TSTQN
+831 
-836 LYFALANSSD
+836 
-846 FSGIISVEVVEN
+846 

>member
-15 ALVLTAAPFHADALT
+15 ALILTAAPFHADALT

-116 VSTATPGASAVAG
+116 VSTATPGASAAAG
-129 TPAASTAASVKPASP
+129 TPAASTAASVKPGSP

-155 HTDAPDNTQKPSAGP
+155 HTDAPDDTQKPSAGP

-199 DTAKPDNNPD
+199 DTAKPDNTPD
-209 TSKAPADTAKPDNN
+209 TSKTPADTAKPDNT
-223 PDTSKTPADT
+223 PAASKAPADT

-252 VKTPAASKTPADT
+252 DNTPAA
-265 AKPDNTPDTS
+265 
-275 KTPADTAKP
+275 
-284 VKTPDTSKT
+284 SKT

-306 SKTPASTG
+306 SKTPASTD

-325 SRGPH
+325 SQVPH

-395 INGMKAA
+395 IDGMKAA

-409 PVAWSNMMAND
+409 PVAWSNMMADD

-612 DKDIKALQGELS
+612 DEDIKALQGELS

-691 LTMTNEAEKALYI
+691 LTMTNKAEKALYI

-719 VSNAGYHWTGTV
+719 VSNNGYHWTGTV

-740 ASASDPNSTFIITK
+740 ASASDSNSTFIITI

-799 WHHLYDNGTGVISEK
+799 WHHLYDNGTGVIFEK

-846 FSGIISVEVVEN
+846 FNGTISVEVVEN

>member
-97 NKKAYKLN
+97 NKKTYKLN

-116 VSTATPGASAVAG
+116 VSTATPGASAAAGVAG
-129 TPAASTAASVKPASP
+129 TPAASTAASVKPGSP
-144 SMKPTVSGTPV
+144 SMKPNASGTPV
-155 HTDAPDNTQKPSAGP
+155 HTDAPDVTQKPSAGP

-194 SKTPA
+194 SKAPA
-199 DTAKPDNNPD
+199 DTAKPDNTPD
-209 TSKAPADTAKPDNN
+209 TSKAPADTAKPDN
-223 PDTSKTPADT
+223 
-233 AKPVNTPAASKA
+233 TPAAS
-245 PADTAKP
+245 
-252 VKTPAASKTPADT
+252 
-265 AKPDNTPDTS
+265 N
-275 KTPADTAKP
+275 
-284 VKTPDTSKT
+284 T

-306 SKTPASTG
+306 SNTPADTAKPDNTPAASNTPA
-314 TPDTPGTPSPS
+314 TTTPPNDTDIPDTTSTPAPS
-325 SRGPH
+325 SQAPH
-330 LSANGILTSD
+330 LSANGVMTSD
-340 NGVMRTGIDAYDI
+340 NGVMRNGIDAYDI

-366 LESCGT
+366 LEACGT
-372 WIGTSSTSNYETAWG
+372 WINPSNTSNYETAWG

-395 INGMKAA
+395 IDGMKAA

-409 PVAWSNMMAND
+409 PVAWSNMMADD

-461 GSKTEQERKDAM
+461 GSKTKQERKDAM

-507 NSTDDYKGSGYYA
+507 NSTDDYEGSGYYA

-572 MPTDTIDSHLMVS
+572 MPSDTIDSHLMVS
-585 IHYYSPATYCIA
+585 IHYYSPATYCIV
-597 DNPKNSWGYDASWGT
+597 DNPNNSWGYKESWGT
-612 DKDIKALQGELS
+612 DEDIKTLQSELS
-624 QMRISFVN
+624 QMRISFIN
-632 KGYPVIIGEYGVTD
+632 KGYPVIIGEYGVAD

-657 EGRDL
+657 KGRDL
-662 FFRSVCEFALE
+662 FFRTVCEYALD
-673 NNMCPILW
+673 NNMCPVLW
-681 DCSQVFDRRN
+681 DCSQVFDRRS
-691 LTMTNEAEKALYI
+691 LTITNEAEKTLYT
-704 EMNEKAHHSELVKPS
+704 EMNEKAHNSKLVKPS
-719 VSNAGYHWTGTV
+719 ISDDSYHWAGTV

-740 ASASDPNSTFIITK
+740 ASASDSNSTFIITK

-794 TSNQY
+794 TSNQS

-831 TSTQN
+831 TATQN

-846 FSGIISVEVVEN
+846 FNGTISVEVVEN

>member
-97 NKKAYKLN
+97 NKKTYKLN

-116 VSTATPGASAVAG
+116 VSTATPGASAAAGVAG
-129 TPAASTAASVKPASP
+129 TPAASTAASVKPGSP
-144 SMKPTVSGTPV
+144 SMKPNASGTPV
-155 HTDAPDNTQKPSAGP
+155 HTDAPDVTQKPSGP
-170 DGSITPDN
+170 ADGSITPDN

-194 SKTPA
+194 SK
-199 DTAKPDNNPD
+199 
-209 TSKAPADTAKPDNN
+209 APADTAKPDNT
-223 PDTSKTPADT
+223 PAASKAPADT

-252 VKTPAASKTPADT
+252 VNTPAASKAPADTAKPVNTPAASKTPADT
-265 AKPDNTPDTS
+265 AKPDNTPETS
-275 KTPADTAKP
+275 KA
-284 VKTPDTSKT
+284 
-293 PADTAKPDNTPAA
+293 PADTAKPDNTPA
-306 SKTPASTG
+306 STD
-314 TPDTPGTPSPS
+314 TPDTPDTPSPS
-325 SRGPH
+325 SQGPH

-372 WIGTSSTSNYETAWG
+372 WIDTSNTSNYETAWG

-395 INGMKAA
+395 IDGMKAA

-409 PVAWSNMMAND
+409 PVAWSNMMADD

-585 IHYYSPATYCIA
+585 IHYYSPATYCIV

-612 DKDIKALQGELS
+612 DEDIKALQSELS

-681 DCSQVFDRRN
+681 DCSQVFDRRS

-719 VSNAGYHWTGTV
+719 VSDAGYHWTGTV
-731 ANSNWSASS
+731 ANSNWNASS
-740 ASASDPNSTFIITK
+740 ASASDSNSTFIITK

-846 FSGIISVEVVEN
+846 FNGTISVEVVEN

>member
-97 NKKAYKLN
+97 NKKTYKLN

-116 VSTATPGASAVAG
+116 VSTATPGASAAAGVAG
-129 TPAASTAASVKPASP
+129 TPAASTAASVKPGSP
-144 SMKPTVSGTPV
+144 SMKPNASGTPV
-155 HTDAPDNTQKPSAGP
+155 HTDAPDVTQKPSAGP

-194 SKTPA
+194 SK
-199 DTAKPDNNPD
+199 
-209 TSKAPADTAKPDNN
+209 APADTAKPDNT
-223 PDTSKTPADT
+223 PAASKAPADT

-252 VKTPAASKTPADT
+252 VNTPAASKTPADT
-265 AKPDNTPDTS
+265 AKPDNTPETS
-275 KTPADTAKP
+275 KA
-284 VKTPDTSKT
+284 
-293 PADTAKPDNTPAA
+293 PADTAKPDNTPA
-306 SKTPASTG
+306 STD
-314 TPDTPGTPSPS
+314 TPDTPDTPSPS
-325 SRGPH
+325 SQGPH

-372 WIGTSSTSNYETAWG
+372 WIDTSNTSNYETAWG

-395 INGMKAA
+395 IDGMKAA

-409 PVAWSNMMAND
+409 PVAWSNMMADD

-612 DKDIKALQGELS
+612 DEDIKALQSELS

-681 DCSQVFDRRN
+681 DCSQVFDRRS

-719 VSNAGYHWTGTV
+719 VSDAGYHWTGTV
-731 ANSNWSASS
+731 ANSNWNASS
-740 ASASDPNSTFIITK
+740 ASASDSNSTFIITK

-846 FSGIISVEVVEN
+846 FNGTISVEVVEN

>member
-97 NKKAYKLN
+97 NKKTYKLN

-116 VSTATPGASAVAG
+116 VSTATPGASAAAGVAG
-129 TPAASTAASVKPASP
+129 TPAASTAASVKPGSP
-144 SMKPTVSGTPV
+144 SMKPNASGTPV
-155 HTDAPDNTQKPSAGP
+155 HTDAPDVTQKPSTGP

-194 SKTPA
+194 SK
-199 DTAKPDNNPD
+199 
-209 TSKAPADTAKPDNN
+209 APADTAKPDNT
-223 PDTSKTPADT
+223 PAASKAPADT

-252 VKTPAASKTPADT
+252 VNTPAASKAPADTAKPVNTPAASKTPADT
-265 AKPDNTPDTS
+265 AKPDNTPETS
-275 KTPADTAKP
+275 KA
-284 VKTPDTSKT
+284 
-293 PADTAKPDNTPAA
+293 PADTAKPDNTPA
-306 SKTPASTG
+306 STD
-314 TPDTPGTPSPS
+314 TPDTPDTPSPS
-325 SRGPH
+325 SQGPH

-372 WIGTSSTSNYETAWG
+372 WIDTSNTSNYETAWG

-395 INGMKAA
+395 IDGMNAA

-409 PVAWSNMMAND
+409 PVAWSNMMADD

-461 GSKTEQERKDAM
+461 GSKTKQERKDAM

-520 KDDLD
+520 KDDMD

-585 IHYYSPATYCIA
+585 IHYYSPAPYCIA

-612 DKDIKALQGELS
+612 DEDIKALQDELS
-624 QMRISFVN
+624 QMRIFFVN

-719 VSNAGYHWTGTV
+719 VSDAGYHWTGTV

-740 ASASDPNSTFIITK
+740 ASASVPNSTFIITK

-831 TSTQN
+831 TATQN

-846 FSGIISVEVVEN
+846 FNGTISVEVVEN

>member
-97 NKKAYKLN
+97 NKKTYKLN

-116 VSTATPGASAVAG
+116 VSTATPGASAAAGVAG
-129 TPAASTAASVKPASP
+129 TPAASTAASVKPGSP
-144 SMKPTVSGTPV
+144 SMKPNASGTPV
-155 HTDAPDNTQKPSAGP
+155 HTDAPDVTQKPSAGP

-194 SKTPA
+194 SKAPA
-199 DTAKPDNNPD
+199 DTAKPDNTPAA
-209 TSKAPADTAKPDNN
+209 SKAPADTAKPVN
-223 PDTSKTPADT
+223 TLAASKAPADT

-252 VKTPAASKTPADT
+252 VNTPAASKTPADT
-265 AKPDNTPDTS
+265 AKPDNTPETS
-275 KTPADTAKP
+275 KA
-284 VKTPDTSKT
+284 
-293 PADTAKPDNTPAA
+293 PADTAKPDNTPA
-306 SKTPASTG
+306 STD
-314 TPDTPGTPSPS
+314 TPDTPDTPSPS
-325 SRGPH
+325 SQGPH

-372 WIGTSSTSNYETAWG
+372 WIDTSNTSNYETAWG

-395 INGMKAA
+395 IDGMKAA

-409 PVAWSNMMAND
+409 PVAWSNMMADD

-585 IHYYSPATYCIA
+585 IHYYSPATYCIV

-612 DKDIKALQGELS
+612 DEDIKALQSELS
-624 QMRISFVN
+624 QMCISFVN

-681 DCSQVFDRRN
+681 DCSQVFDRRS

-719 VSNAGYHWTGTV
+719 VSDAGYHWTGTV
-731 ANSNWSASS
+731 ANSNWNASS
-740 ASASDPNSTFIITK
+740 ASASDSNSTFIITK

-846 FSGIISVEVVEN
+846 FNGTISVEVVEN

>member
-97 NKKAYKLN
+97 NKKTYKLN

-116 VSTATPGASAVAG
+116 VSTATPGASAAAGVAG
-129 TPAASTAASVKPASP
+129 TPAASTAASVKPGSP
-144 SMKPTVSGTPV
+144 SMKPNASGTPV
-155 HTDAPDNTQKPSAGP
+155 HTDAPDVTQKPSAGP

-194 SKTPA
+194 SK
-199 DTAKPDNNPD
+199 
-209 TSKAPADTAKPDNN
+209 APADTAKPDNT
-223 PDTSKTPADT
+223 PAASKAPADT

-252 VKTPAASKTPADT
+252 VNTPAASKTPADT
-265 AKPDNTPDTS
+265 AKPDNTPETS
-275 KTPADTAKP
+275 KA
-284 VKTPDTSKT
+284 
-293 PADTAKPDNTPAA
+293 PADTAKPDNTPA
-306 SKTPASTG
+306 STD
-314 TPDTPGTPSPS
+314 TPDTPDTPSPS
-325 SRGPH
+325 SQGPH

-372 WIGTSSTSNYETAWG
+372 WIDTSNTSNYETAWG

-395 INGMKAA
+395 IDGMKAA

-409 PVAWSNMMAND
+409 PVAWSNMMADD

-585 IHYYSPATYCIA
+585 IHYYSPATYCIV

-612 DKDIKALQGELS
+612 DEDIKALQSELS

-681 DCSQVFDRRN
+681 DCSQVFDRRS

-719 VSNAGYHWTGTV
+719 VSDAGYHWTGTV
-731 ANSNWSASS
+731 ANSNWNASS
-740 ASASDPNSTFIITK
+740 TSASDSNSTFIITK

-846 FSGIISVEVVEN
+846 FNGTISVEVVEN

>member
-97 NKKAYKLN
+97 NKKTYKLN

-116 VSTATPGASAVAG
+116 VSTATPGASAAAGVAG
-129 TPAASTAASVKPASP
+129 TPAASAAASEKPGSP

-155 HTDAPDNTQKPSAGP
+155 HTDAPDDTQKPSAGP

-194 SKTPA
+194 SKA
-199 DTAKPDNNPD
+199 
-209 TSKAPADTAKPDNN
+209 
-223 PDTSKTPADT
+223 
-233 AKPVNTPAASKA
+233 
-245 PADTAKP
+245 
-252 VKTPAASKTPADT
+252 PADT
-265 AKPDNTPDTS
+265 AKPDNTPD
-275 KTPADTAKP
+275 
-284 VKTPDTSKT
+284 
-293 PADTAKPDNTPAA
+293 A
-306 SKTPASTG
+306 SKTPASTNI
-314 TPDTPGTPSPS
+314 PDTPGTPSPS
-325 SRGPH
+325 FQGPH

-395 INGMKAA
+395 IDGMKAA

-409 PVAWSNMMAND
+409 PVAWSNMMADD

-473 TKYKTMWTQIANR
+473 TKYKTMWIQIANR

-507 NSTDDYKGSGYYA
+507 NSTDDYESSGYYA

-560 TDISK
+560 TNISK

-585 IHYYSPATYCIA
+585 IHYYSPAAYCIA

-612 DKDIKALQGELS
+612 DEDIKALQGELS

-657 EGRDL
+657 AGRDL

-719 VSNAGYHWTGTV
+719 VSDAGYHWTGTV

-740 ASASDPNSTFIITK
+740 ASASDSNSTFIITI

-836 LYFALANSSD
+836 LYFALVNSFD
-846 FSGIISVEVVEN
+846 FNGTISIEVVEN

>member
-97 NKKAYKLN
+97 NKKTYKLN

-116 VSTATPGASAVAG
+116 VSTATPGASAAAGVAG
-129 TPAASTAASVKPASP
+129 TPAASTAASVKPGSP
-144 SMKPTVSGTPV
+144 SMKPNASGTPV
-155 HTDAPDNTQKPSAGP
+155 HTDAPDVTQKPSAGP

-194 SKTPA
+194 SK
-199 DTAKPDNNPD
+199 
-209 TSKAPADTAKPDNN
+209 APADTAKPDNT
-223 PDTSKTPADT
+223 PAASKAPADT

-252 VKTPAASKTPADT
+252 VNTPAASKTPADT
-265 AKPDNTPDTS
+265 AKPDNTPETS
-275 KTPADTAKP
+275 KA
-284 VKTPDTSKT
+284 
-293 PADTAKPDNTPAA
+293 PADTAKPDNTPA
-306 SKTPASTG
+306 STD
-314 TPDTPGTPSPS
+314 TPDTPDTPSPS
-325 SRGPH
+325 SQGPH

-372 WIGTSSTSNYETAWG
+372 WIDTSNTSNYETAWG

-395 INGMKAA
+395 IDGMKAA

-409 PVAWSNMMAND
+409 PVAWSNMMADD

-585 IHYYSPATYCIA
+585 IHYYSPATYCIV

-612 DKDIKALQGELS
+612 DEDIKALQSELS

-681 DCSQVFDRRN
+681 DCSQVFDRRS
-691 LTMTNEAEKALYI
+691 LTMTNEAEKALY
-704 EMNEKAHHSELVKPS
+704 NE
-719 VSNAGYHWTGTV
+719 
-731 ANSNWSASS
+731 
-740 ASASDPNSTFIITK
+740 
-754 NGGCFTISGI
+754 
-764 DWSVFKN
+764 
-771 PVLKLTCKESSG
+771 
-783 SALFRL
+783 
-789 ANQVD
+789 
-794 TSNQY
+794 
-799 WHHLYDNGTGVISEK
+799 
-814 NISSGST
+814 
-821 ISINIPLDDM
+821 
-831 TSTQN
+831 
-836 LYFALANSSD
+836 
-846 FSGIISVEVVEN
+846 

>member
-15 ALVLTAAPFHADALT
+15 ALILTAAPFHADALT

-97 NKKAYKLN
+97 NKKTYKLN

-129 TPAASTAASVKPASP
+129 TPAASTAASVKPGSP
-144 SMKPTVSGTPV
+144 SMKPTVSG
-155 HTDAPDNTQKPSAGP
+155 
-170 DGSITPDN
+170 
-178 TDAPAD
+178 
-184 TAKPDNTPDT
+184 
-194 SKTPA
+194 
-199 DTAKPDNNPD
+199 
-209 TSKAPADTAKPDNN
+209 
-223 PDTSKTPADT
+223 
-233 AKPVNTPAASKA
+233 
-245 PADTAKP
+245 
-252 VKTPAASKTPADT
+252 
-265 AKPDNTPDTS
+265 TPDTS

-284 VKTPDTSKT
+284 VKTPAASKA
-293 PADTAKPDNTPAA
+293 PADTAKPVNTPAA

-325 SRGPH
+325 FQEPH

-395 INGMKAA
+395 IDGMKAA

-409 PVAWSNMMAND
+409 PVAWSNMMADN

-572 MPTDTIDSHLMVS
+572 MPSDTIDSHLMVS

-597 DNPKNSWGYDASWGT
+597 DNPNNSWGYKESWGT
-612 DKDIKALQGELS
+612 DEDIKTLQSELS
-624 QMRISFVN
+624 QMRISFIN

-657 EGRDL
+657 KGRDL
-662 FFRSVCEFALE
+662 FFRTVCEYALD
-673 NNMCPILW
+673 NNMCPVLW
-681 DCSQVFDRRN
+681 DCSQVFDRRS
-691 LTMTNEAEKALYI
+691 LTITNEAEKALYT
-704 EMNEKAHHSELVKPS
+704 EMNEKAHNSKLVKPS
-719 VSNAGYHWTGTV
+719 ISDGCYHWTGTV

-740 ASASDPNSTFIITK
+740 ASASDPNSTFTISTT
-754 NGGCFTISGI
+754 GGCFIISGI
-764 DWSVFKN
+764 DWSDFKH

-836 LYFALANSSD
+836 LYFALVNSSD
-846 FSGIISVEVVEN
+846 FNGTISIEVVEN

>member
-15 ALVLTAAPFHADALT
+15 ALILTAAPFHADALT

-97 NKKAYKLN
+97 NKKTYKLN

-129 TPAASTAASVKPASP
+129 TPAASTAASVKPGSP
-144 SMKPTVSGTPV
+144 SMKPTVSGT
-155 HTDAPDNTQKPSAGP
+155 
-170 DGSITPDN
+170 
-178 TDAPAD
+178 
-184 TAKPDNTPDT
+184 
-194 SKTPA
+194 
-199 DTAKPDNNPD
+199 PD
-209 TSKAPADTAKPDNN
+209 TSKAPADTAKPDNT
-223 PDTSKTPADT
+223 PDT
-233 AKPVNTPAASKA
+233 
-245 PADTAKP
+245 
-252 VKTPAASKTPADT
+252 SKTPADT

-284 VKTPDTSKT
+284 VKTPAASKAPADTAKPVNTPAASKAPADTAKPDNTPAASNTPAGTAKPDNTPDTSKT
-293 PADTAKPDNTPAA
+293 PADTAKPDNTPVA
-306 SKTPASTG
+306 SKTPASTD

-325 SRGPH
+325 FQGPH

-395 INGMKAA
+395 IDGMKAA

-409 PVAWSNMMAND
+409 PVAWSNMMADD

-572 MPTDTIDSHLMVS
+572 MPSDTIDSHLMVS

-597 DNPKNSWGYDASWGT
+597 DNPNNSWGYKESWGT
-612 DKDIKALQGELS
+612 DEDIKTLQSELS
-624 QMRISFVN
+624 QMRISFIN

-657 EGRDL
+657 KGRDL
-662 FFRSVCEFALE
+662 FFRTVCEYALD
-673 NNMCPILW
+673 NNMCPVLW
-681 DCSQVFDRRN
+681 DCSQVFDRRS
-691 LTMTNEAEKALYI
+691 LTITNEAEKALYT
-704 EMNEKAHHSELVKPS
+704 EMNEKAHNSKLVKPS
-719 VSNAGYHWTGTV
+719 ISDGCYHWTGTV

-740 ASASDPNSTFIITK
+740 ASASDPNSTFTISTT
-754 NGGCFTISGI
+754 GGCFTISGI
-764 DWSVFKN
+764 DWSDFKH

-836 LYFALANSSD
+836 LYFALVNSSD
-846 FSGIISVEVVEN
+846 FNGTISIEVVEN

>member
-56 SQIKKIKFTVKK
+56 SQIKKIKFAVKK

-97 NKKAYKLN
+97 NKKTYKLN

-116 VSTATPGASAVAG
+116 VSTATPGASAAAG
-129 TPAASTAASVKPASP
+129 TPAASTTASVKPGSP
-144 SMKPTVSGTPV
+144 SMKPNASGTPV
-155 HTDAPDNTQKPSAGP
+155 HTDAPDVTQKPSGP
-170 DGSITPDN
+170 ADDSITPDN

-194 SKTPA
+194 SK
-199 DTAKPDNNPD
+199 
-209 TSKAPADTAKPDNN
+209 APADTAKPDNT
-223 PDTSKTPADT
+223 PAASKAPADT

-252 VKTPAASKTPADT
+252 VNTPAASKTPADT
-265 AKPDNTPDTS
+265 AKPDNTPETS
-275 KTPADTAKP
+275 KA
-284 VKTPDTSKT
+284 
-293 PADTAKPDNTPAA
+293 PADTAKPDNTPA
-306 SKTPASTG
+306 STD
-314 TPDTPGTPSPS
+314 TPDTPDTPSPS
-325 SRGPH
+325 SQGPH

-372 WIGTSSTSNYETAWG
+372 WIDTSNTSNYETAWG

-395 INGMKAA
+395 IDGMKAA

-409 PVAWSNMMAND
+409 PVAWSNMMADD

-585 IHYYSPATYCIA
+585 IHYYSPATYCIV

-612 DKDIKALQGELS
+612 DEDIKALQSELS

-681 DCSQVFDRRN
+681 DCSQVFDRRS

-719 VSNAGYHWTGTV
+719 VSDAGYHWTGTV
-731 ANSNWSASS
+731 ANSNWNASS
-740 ASASDPNSTFIITK
+740 ASASDSNSTFIITK

-846 FSGIISVEVVEN
+846 FNGTISVEVVEN

>member
-1 MRKNYKSI
+1 
-9 SCLLTA
+9 
-15 ALVLTAAPFHADALT
+15 
-30 KPKLNKKK
+30 
-38 LTMRVGQK
+38 
-46 KKLAIKNKKA
+46 
-56 SQIKKIKFTVKK
+56 
-68 KNIARVNKKGV
+68 
-79 VTALNEGNTKLV
+79 
-91 CKVTLK
+91 
-97 NKKAYKLN
+97 
-105 CKITVKEAEST
+105 
-116 VSTATPGASAVAG
+116 
-129 TPAASTAASVKPASP
+129 
-144 SMKPTVSGTPV
+144 
-155 HTDAPDNTQKPSAGP
+155 
-170 DGSITPDN
+170 
-178 TDAPAD
+178 
-184 TAKPDNTPDT
+184 
-194 SKTPA
+194 
-199 DTAKPDNNPD
+199 
-209 TSKAPADTAKPDNN
+209 
-223 PDTSKTPADT
+223 
-233 AKPVNTPAASKA
+233 
-245 PADTAKP
+245 
-252 VKTPAASKTPADT
+252 
-265 AKPDNTPDTS
+265 
-275 KTPADTAKP
+275 
-284 VKTPDTSKT
+284 
-293 PADTAKPDNTPAA
+293 
-306 SKTPASTG
+306 
-314 TPDTPGTPSPS
+314 
-325 SRGPH
+325 
-330 LSANGILTSD
+330 
-340 NGVMRTGIDAYDI
+340 MRTGIDAYDI

-372 WIGTSSTSNYETAWG
+372 WIDTSSTSNYETAWG

-395 INGMKAA
+395 IDGMKAA

-409 PVAWSNMMAND
+409 PVAWSNMMADD

-507 NSTDDYKGSGYYA
+507 NDTDDYKGSGYYA

-540 IVRSTGGNNARR
+540 IVRSTGGNNTRR

-585 IHYYSPATYCIA
+585 IHYYSPATYCIS
-597 DNPKNSWGYDASWGT
+597 NTPNNSWGYSASWGT
-612 DKDIKALQGELS
+612 EKDVETLQQELT

-704 EMNEKAHHSELVKPS
+704 EMNEKAHHSKLVKPS
-719 VSNAGYHWTGTV
+719 VSDSSYHWTGTV
-731 ANSNWSASS
+731 SNQEWTPSTVTMT
-740 ASASDPNSTFIITK
+740 DINSTFTVSK
-754 NGGCFTISGI
+754 TGGCFTISGI
-764 DWSVFKN
+764 DWSGFKK
-771 PVLKLTCKESSG
+771 PVLKMTCKESSG

-794 TSNQY
+794 TSNQF

-821 ISINIPLDDM
+821 ISINIPLDNM
-831 TSTQN
+831 TATQN

-846 FSGIISVEVVEN
+846 FSGTISVEVVEN

>member
-1 MRKNYKSI
+1 
-9 SCLLTA
+9 
-15 ALVLTAAPFHADALT
+15 
-30 KPKLNKKK
+30 
-38 LTMRVGQK
+38 
-46 KKLAIKNKKA
+46 
-56 SQIKKIKFTVKK
+56 
-68 KNIARVNKKGV
+68 
-79 VTALNEGNTKLV
+79 
-91 CKVTLK
+91 
-97 NKKAYKLN
+97 
-105 CKITVKEAEST
+105 
-116 VSTATPGASAVAG
+116 
-129 TPAASTAASVKPASP
+129 
-144 SMKPTVSGTPV
+144 
-155 HTDAPDNTQKPSAGP
+155 
-170 DGSITPDN
+170 
-178 TDAPAD
+178 
-184 TAKPDNTPDT
+184 
-194 SKTPA
+194 
-199 DTAKPDNNPD
+199 
-209 TSKAPADTAKPDNN
+209 
-223 PDTSKTPADT
+223 
-233 AKPVNTPAASKA
+233 
-245 PADTAKP
+245 
-252 VKTPAASKTPADT
+252 
-265 AKPDNTPDTS
+265 
-275 KTPADTAKP
+275 
-284 VKTPDTSKT
+284 
-293 PADTAKPDNTPAA
+293 
-306 SKTPASTG
+306 
-314 TPDTPGTPSPS
+314 
-325 SRGPH
+325 
-330 LSANGILTSD
+330 
-340 NGVMRTGIDAYDI
+340 MRTGIDAYDI
-353 VKEMGAG
+353 VKEMGVG

-372 WIGTSSTSNYETAWG
+372 WIDTSNTSNYETAWG

-395 INGMKAA
+395 IDGMKAA

-409 PVAWSNMMAND
+409 PVAWSNMMADD

-585 IHYYSPATYCIA
+585 IHYYSPATYCIV

-612 DKDIKALQGELS
+612 DEDIKALQSELS

-632 KGYPVIIGEYGVTD
+632 KGYPVIIGEYGVAD

-681 DCSQVFDRRN
+681 DCSRVFDRRN

-719 VSNAGYHWTGTV
+719 VSDDCYHWTGTV

-740 ASASDPNSTFIITK
+740 ASASDSNSTFIITK

-794 TSNQY
+794 TSNQS

-831 TSTQN
+831 TATQN

-846 FSGIISVEVVEN
+846 FNGTISVEVVEN

>member
-97 NKKAYKLN
+97 NKKTYKLN

-116 VSTATPGASAVAG
+116 VSTATPGASAAAGVAG
-129 TPAASTAASVKPASP
+129 TPAASTAASVKPGSP
-144 SMKPTVSGTPV
+144 SMKPNASGTPV
-155 HTDAPDNTQKPSAGP
+155 HTDAPDVTQKPSAGP

-194 SKTPA
+194 SK
-199 DTAKPDNNPD
+199 
-209 TSKAPADTAKPDNN
+209 APADTAKPDNT
-223 PDTSKTPADT
+223 PAASKAPADT

-252 VKTPAASKTPADT
+252 VNTPAASKAPADT
-265 AKPDNTPDTS
+265 AKPDNTPETS
-275 KTPADTAKP
+275 KA
-284 VKTPDTSKT
+284 
-293 PADTAKPDNTPAA
+293 PADTAKPDNTPA
-306 SKTPASTG
+306 STD
-314 TPDTPGTPSPS
+314 TPDTPDTPSPS
-325 SRGPH
+325 SQGPH

-372 WIGTSSTSNYETAWG
+372 WIDTSNTSNYETAWG

-395 INGMKAA
+395 IDGMKAA

-409 PVAWSNMMAND
+409 PVAWSNMMADD

-612 DKDIKALQGELS
+612 DEDIKALQSELS

-681 DCSQVFDRRN
+681 DCSQVFDRRS

-719 VSNAGYHWTGTV
+719 VSDAGYHWTGTV
-731 ANSNWSASS
+731 ANSNWNASS
-740 ASASDPNSTFIITK
+740 ASASDSNSTFIITK

-846 FSGIISVEVVEN
+846 FNGTISVEVVEN